1 MFNKFIE
8 RPVLSI
14 VISLLLTIMGALAII
29 QLPVTQFPSIAPPVV
44 GITAEYAGANA
55 ETSVK
60 AVVRPLEMALNG
72 VPGMKYMSSDA
83 GNDGTSIIRIAF
95 ETGTD
100 PDQAAV
106 NVQNRVASVIGKL
119 PEEVRLYGVKV
130 SKEVNSI
137 LLYLNISSD
146 DQSMDEKFIHN
157 FVHINILEEL
167 RRVKGVGF
175 IDILGQREYAIRVW
189 LKPDRLAAYKLSVD
203 EVIGA
208 LQEQNIEAAPGKVG
222 QSSMKDAQAM
232 QYILK
237 YTGRFTEEEEY
248 AKIPVKS
255 TVDGEILRLGDVADI
270 EFSTAAYDTYAKENG
285 KPSAAI
291 IIKQLPGTNAQEV
304 IENVKAK
311 MEELKEKTFL
321 PGMDYTFGYDVSRF
335 LSASMK
341 QVLKT
346 FIEAFLLVSLVV
358 FIFLGDFRS
367 TLIPAIAVPVSLIG
381 TFFFMQLFGFSI
393 NMITLFALV
402 LAIGIVV
409 DNAIVVVEAVHAE
422 MESTGANPF
431 MATKISMKKI
441 TGAIIAITLVMSAVY
456 VPIAFMSGPVGIF
469 YRQFSITLAISIIL
483 SGVVALTL
491 TPALCALLLKSN
503 HHDNGQEKKK
513 NFINKFIDGFN
524 RRYNQLAKRYR
535 VIIEAIVNRRV
546 VTYASLIVFC
556 ILTFGVSSFIPSGFI
571 PNEDQ
576 GILYANV
583 LAPPGATVERT
594 QQVVDAIQ
602 DVANSLDAVQSVS
615 TLAGTNIFSDGTGAP
630 YGTVLIN
637 LKNWSQRKESV
648 EQVAQ
653 LMTERT
659 RHIKDAKIDFLP
671 PPAVPGYGN
680 AGGFELRFLDKTGTD
695 DLRKMEEV
703 MQDFVTEL
711 RKRPEIQ
718 SAFSLFDNNY
728 PQYVLKVDYDQ
739 AAQKGVSVNNSM
751 SSLQTLMGGE
761 WASDFIRYGK
771 TYRVMVQAHPGYRA
785 QPEDVLKLHVKNEY
799 GEMVPYASFMDIEK
813 VLGPEQV
820 TRYNM
825 YTSAEINGEPA
836 DGYSSGSAIKA
847 IQEVAAEKLPRGYDI
862 AWAGM
867 TFDEVA
873 TGNQAIVI
881 FGICL
886 LFVYLLLC
894 AQYESF
900 LLPLSVILSLP
911 VGIFGAFF
919 FLWILGLENNIYAQ
933 IAMIMLIG
941 MLGKNAILVVEFAL
955 QKQQEGFSPF
965 QAAIQGATERLR
977 PILMTSF
984 AFTAGL
990 IPLIFSSGAG
1000 AIGNK
1005 TIGAAAAG
1013 GMILGTVI
1021 GVLLIPGLY
1030 FVFASIG
1037 SKKSAVTE
1045 VNHIGETVHSN

>member
-1 MFNKFIE
+1 MLKNFIE
-8 RPVLSI
+8 RPVLAI
-14 VISLLLTIMGALAII
+14 VISLLLVLMGGLAIV
-29 QLPVTQFPSIAPPVV
+29 QLPITQFPSIAPPVV

-95 ETGTD
+95 ETGTN

-119 PEEVRLYGVKV
+119 PEEVRLTGVKV

-146 DQSMDEKFIHN
+146 DEAMDEKFIHN
-157 FVHINILEEL
+157 FVHINVLEEL

-203 EVIGA
+203 EVISS

-222 QSSMKDAQAM
+222 QSSMKDAQSM

-237 YTGRFTEEEEY
+237 YTGRFTQEDEY
-248 AKIPVKS
+248 EQIPIKS
-255 TVDGEILRLGDVADI
+255 TVDGELLRLGDVADI
-270 EFSTAAYDTYAKENG
+270 EFSTATYDTYAKYNG
-285 KPSAAI
+285 NPSAAI

-311 MEELKEKTFL
+311 MEELKTKTFL
-321 PGMDYTFGYDVSRF
+321 RGMDYSFGYDVSRF
-335 LSASMK
+335 LSASLK

-422 MESTGANPF
+422 MEETGANPYQ
-431 MATKISMKKI
+431 ATKASMKKI

-491 TPALCALLLKSN
+491 TPALCVMLLKHPHDDKMEPKKSN
-503 HHDNGQEKKK
+503 W
-513 NFINKFIDGFN
+513 ISKFLDGFN
-524 RRYNQLAKRYR
+524 ARYNGLSKKYK
-535 VIIEAIVNRRV
+535 VIIEAIVNRKV
-546 VTYASLIVFC
+546 VTFSSLIGFC
-556 ILTFGVSSFIPSGFI
+556 VLTFGVSNLIPSGFI

-576 GILYANV
+576 GIFYANV

-594 QQVVDAIQ
+594 QQAVDAIQ
-602 DVANSLDAVQSVS
+602 KVANGLDAVQSVS

-637 LKNWSQRKESV
+637 LKDWSERNESI
-648 EQVAQ
+648 EEIIQ
-653 LMTERT
+653 LMVDRT
-659 RHIKDAKIDFLP
+659 RHIKDAQIDFLP

-680 AGGFELRFLDKTGTD
+680 AGGFELRFLDKTGSD
-695 DLRKMEEV
+695 DLQKMEEV
-703 MQDFVTEL
+703 MRDFVAEL
-711 RKRPEIQ
+711 KNRPEIE

-728 PQYVLKVDYDQ
+728 PQYVLRVDYDQ
-739 AAQKGVSVNNSM
+739 AAQKGVSVNNAM
-751 SSLQTLMGGE
+751 STLQTLLGGE

-771 TYRVMVQAHPGYRA
+771 TYRVMVQAHPSYRA
-785 QPEDVLKLHVKNEY
+785 QPDDILKLHVKNKYE
-799 GEMVPYASFMDIEK
+799 EMVPYASFMDIER
-813 VLGPEQV
+813 VLGPEQI

-836 DGYSSGSAIKA
+836 EGYSSGSAISA
-847 IQEVAAEKLPRGYDI
+847 IQHVAAKNLPRGYDI

-867 TFDEVA
+867 TYDEVA
-873 TGNQAIVI
+873 TGNQALVV
-881 FGICL
+881 FAICL

-919 FLWILGLENNIYAQ
+919 FLWILGLDNNIYAQ
-933 IAMIMLIG
+933 VAMIMLIG

-955 QKQQEGFSPF
+955 QKQREGLTPL
-965 QAAIQGATERLR
+965 QAAIQGASERLR
-977 PILMTSF
+977 PILMTSI

-990 IPLIFSSGAG
+990 IPLIFSNGAG

-1013 GMILGTVI
+1013 GMVIGTLF

-1030 FVFASIG
+1030 YVFASITF
-1037 SKKSAVTE
+1037 KKPVPAESIKPSV
-1045 VNHIGETVHSN
+1045 I